1 MTMVSYGIYKV
12 RCLNLIQSFWVKE
25 EEKQCY
31 EKVATHLSDNLLTN
45 PILISKS
52 EKGIYIYIYIYK
64 QSWCGFQIQYNLISY
79 SIKTNYL
86 KLNRWLTKFV
96 KVFGM
101 QITPFYHLPNA
112 SRTKGR
118 ANHFLNFHVQE

>member
-52 EKGIYIYIYIYK
+52 EKGIYIYIYINNLDV
-64 QSWCGFQIQYNLISY
+64 GF
-79 SIKTNYL
+79 
-86 KLNRWLTKFV
+86 KFN
-96 KVFGM
+96 
-101 QITPFYHLPNA
+101 ITW
-112 SRTKGR
+112 
-118 ANHFLNFHVQE
+118 